1 MLAWWILLYLSLT
14 STKKL
19 NPVLFVTLY
28 VLFKIFMDIRRIFSL
43 NKLFEMQLLAL
54 SEINTS
60 VWDIHIF

>member
-1 MLAWWILLYLSLT
+1 MDFAIFKSNVNKEAESCTICNSL
-14 STKKL
+14 
-19 NPVLFVTLY
+19 LY
-28 VLFKIFMDIRRIFSL
+28 VLYKISMDICRMFSL

>member
-28 VLFKIFMDIRRIFSL
+28 VLFKISMDIRRIFSL